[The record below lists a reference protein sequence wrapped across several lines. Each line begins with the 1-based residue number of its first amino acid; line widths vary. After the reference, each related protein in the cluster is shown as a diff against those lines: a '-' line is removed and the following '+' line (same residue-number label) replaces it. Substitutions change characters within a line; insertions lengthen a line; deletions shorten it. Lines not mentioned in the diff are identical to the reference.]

1 MSAREPLVLL
11 HGVGSHRQM
20 WDPVVPHLEASR
32 EVLALDLPGF
42 GDAPPLPAGEE
53 PTPVALAQA
62 VAAELDTR
70 GWDSVHLAGNSLGG
84 WVGLE
89 LAKLGRTRSVCALSP
104 AGFWRGWESR
114 YATISLRSARAAAR
128 AMAPVVDRAMRS
140 PVARRAA
147 LAQLTAHGDRM
158 PADATA
164 AALRN
169 LATCPGWDATLR
181 AMHARTFEGGE
192 QVPPPVTIA
201 WAEKDRLL
209 LPRQAARARAALP
222 FARHIVLTGCGH
234 VPSFDDPRLV
244 ADAILTSA

>member
-1 MSAREPLVLL
+1 MSLEPLVLL
-11 HGVGSHRQM
+11 HGIGSHRQM
-20 WDPVVPHLEASR
+20 WDPVAPHLAGAR
-32 EVLALDLPGF
+32 EVVALDLPGF
-42 GDAPPLPAGEE
+42 GEAAPLPAGEE
-53 PTPVALAQA
+53 PTPAALARA
-62 VAAELDTR
+62 VAFELDAR
-70 GWDSVHLAGNSLGG
+70 GIETAHVAGNSLGG

-104 AGFWRGWESR
+104 AGFWRGWERR
-114 YATISLRSARAAAR
+114 YATLSLLSARAAAR
-128 AMAPVVDRAMRS
+128 AMRPVVDRAMRS
-140 PVARRAA
+140 PAARRAA

-158 PADATA
+158 PADATV

-169 LATCPGWDATLR
+169 LAVSPGWDETLR
-181 AMHARTFEGGE
+181 AMRARTFDGGA
-192 QVPPPVTIA
+192 QVPRPVTIA